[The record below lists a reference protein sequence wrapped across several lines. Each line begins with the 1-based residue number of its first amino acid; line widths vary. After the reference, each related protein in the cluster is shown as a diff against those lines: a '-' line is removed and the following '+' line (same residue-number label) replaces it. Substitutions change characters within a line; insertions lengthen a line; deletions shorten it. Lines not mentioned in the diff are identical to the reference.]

1 MGRLTERDGVHHRD
15 IVYQPLPSQ
24 RDFHKSNA
32 RFKGFSGPIGSGKS
46 QALCHEAIRLSYINA
61 GRTGLIGAPTYPMLR
76 DATQAAFV
84 ETLELNGL
92 PYSFNKSDGVLTMRD
107 SGSQIL
113 FRAMDEFERLRGTNI
128 AWFGLDELTYTR
140 EEAWLRLE
148 GRLRDAK
155 AKRLC
160 GFAVWTPKGFDW
172 VYRKFIEGNAAERY
186 DVVRAGAFENRHIL
200 DAIPDYYERLKGSYD
215 ESFFLQEVMGEY
227 LNANGKRVYAPFDI
241 KQHVKAL
248 KPLPYL
254 PICWA
259 LDFNVNPLCS
269 VVAQVDGDTVRV
281 LDEVVLNGAC
291 TQEACDEFSK
301 RYGGHFAGYSIYG
314 DASGQARSTKGSSDY
329 DIVTTHFKTHRER
342 MTFEVPKHNPFV
354 RDRVQAVNG
363 KLKSAAGEVR
373 LEIDPKCK
381 ELIKDLEQVSYKE
394 DGQEIDK
401 NKDKKRT
408 HSSDALGY
416 LIYSVRKAAV
426 TFGEQSNR
434 IL

>member
-1 MGRLTERDGVHHRD
+1 
-15 IVYQPLPSQ
+15 LPSQ

-76 DATQAAFV
+76 DATQAAFLEIL
-84 ETLELNGL
+84 ETNGL
-92 PYSFNKSDGVLTMRD
+92 PFTFNKSDGVLTMRD

-113 FRAMDEFERLRGTNI
+113 FRAMDEFERLRGTNV

-155 AKRLC
+155 AKLLC

-172 VYRKFIEGNAAERY
+172 VYRKFIEGNASERY
-186 DVVRAGAFENRHIL
+186 DVIRAHAFENRHIL
-200 DAIPDYYERLKGSYD
+200 DAIPDYYDRLKSSYD

-227 LNANGKRVYAPFDI
+227 LNANGKRVYALFNH
-241 KQHVKAL
+241 KEHVKAL
-248 KPLPYL
+248 TPLTYL

-259 LDFNVNPLCS
+259 MDFNVNPLCS
-269 VVAQVDGDTVRV
+269 VVAQVDGELVRV
-281 LDEVVLNGAC
+281 LDEIVLNGAC
-291 TQEACDEFSK
+291 TQEACDEFSR
-301 RYGGHFAGYSIYG
+301 RYGGHVAGYSVYG
-314 DASGQARSTKGSSDY
+314 DASGQARSTRGSTDY
-329 DIVTTHFKTHRER
+329 EIVTAHFRTHRER
-342 MTFEVPKHNPFV
+342 MTFEVPKQNPFV
-354 RDRVQAVNG
+354 RDRVQTVNA
-363 KLKSAAGEVR
+363 KLKSAAGDVK
-373 LEIDPKCK
+373 LTIDPKCK

-394 DGQEIDK
+394 DGQDIDK

-416 LIYSVRKAAV
+416 LIYSVRKAV
-426 TFGEQSNR
+426 VNFGEQSNR